1 MSLIT
6 FDNTGDKKFEAG
18 VDHCVLYPL
27 TNGAYNLG
35 VAWNG
40 ITGITESPEGG
51 DAQDFYADNIKYG
64 SLRGAE
70 NFGGTIECYTYPD
83 EWKGCDGR
91 ADLADGVTFS
101 QQSRKIFGLS
111 YRTLIGSDTME
122 LGAGYILHIIYG
134 CTASPSS
141 KSRSTVNE
149 SPEAG
154 TMSYEFKTTPVNVS
168 KIANAKATSHIE
180 IDSTKVSAKVLAAI
194 EAALYG
200 KDGEVSY
207 NPASPSGSENPASE
221 GWYERSGSAGSY
233 VYTLTTDNS
242 VQSSKTYYIKNEVGG
257 ANAYLPTPDQLYD
270 LIASAQS

>member
-27 TNGAYNLG
+27 TNGAYNHG

-180 IDSTKVSAKVLAAI
+180 IDSTKISPKILAAI
-194 EAALYG
+194 EVALYG
-200 KDGEVSY
+200 KDGVVSY
-207 NPASPSGSENPASE
+207 SSASPSGSENPASE
-221 GWYERSGSAGSY
+221 GWYERSGSEGSY

-242 VQSSKTYYIKNEVGG
+242 VQGEKTYYIKNEVGG
-257 ANAYLPTPDQLYD
+257 TNAYLPTPDQLYD

>member
-27 TNGAYNLG
+27 TNGAYNHG

-180 IDSTKVSAKVLAAI
+180 IDSTKVSSKVLAAI

-200 KDGEVSY
+200 KDGVVSY
-207 NPASPSGSENPASE
+207 SSASPSGSENPASE
-221 GWYERSGSAGSY
+221 GWYERSGSEGSY
-233 VYTLTTDNS
+233 VYTLTTDDS

-270 LIASAQS
+270 LITSAKS

>member
-27 TNGAYNLG
+27 TNGAYNNG

-180 IDSTKVSAKVLAAI
+180 IDSTKVSPKVLAAI

-200 KDGEVSY
+200 KDGVVSY
-207 NPASPSGSENPASE
+207 SSASPSGSENPASE
-221 GWYERSGSAGSY
+221 GWYERSGSEGAY

-257 ANAYLPTPDQLYD
+257 TNAYLPTPDQLYD

>member
-27 TNGAYNLG
+27 TNGAYNNG

-180 IDSTKVSAKVLAAI
+180 IDSTKVTPKVLAAI

-207 NPASPSGSENPASE
+207 NTASPAGSENPASE
-221 GWYERSGSAGSY
+221 GWYERSGSVGAY

-242 VQSSKTYYIKNEVGG
+242 VQSEKTYYIKSEVGG

>member
-27 TNGAYNLG
+27 TNGAYNHG

-180 IDSTKVSAKVLAAI
+180 IDSTKVSSKVLAAI

-200 KDGEVSY
+200 KDGSISY
-207 NPASPSGSENPASE
+207 STASPAGSENPASE
-221 GWYERSGSAGSY
+221 GWYERSGSEGSY
-233 VYTLTTDNS
+233 VYTLTTDDS

>member
-27 TNGAYNLG
+27 TNGAYNHG

-168 KIANAKATSHIE
+168 KIDNAKATSHIE
-180 IDSTKVSAKVLAAI
+180 IDSTKVSPKVLAAI

-200 KDGEVSY
+200 KDGVVSY
-207 NPASPSGSENPASE
+207 SSASPSGSENPASE
-221 GWYERSGSAGSY
+221 GWYERSGSEGAY

-270 LIASAQS
+270 LIANAQS

>member
-27 TNGAYNLG
+27 TNGAYNHG

-180 IDSTKVSAKVLAAI
+180 IDSTKVSSKVLAAI

-200 KDGEVSY
+200 KDGVVSY
-207 NPASPSGSENPASE
+207 STASPSGSENPASE
-221 GWYERSGSAGSY
+221 GWYERSGSEGSY
-233 VYTLTTDNS
+233 VYTLTTDDS

>member
-27 TNGAYNLG
+27 TNGAYNHG

-180 IDSTKVSAKVLAAI
+180 IDSTKVSSKVLAAI

-200 KDGEVSY
+200 KDGVVSY
-207 NPASPSGSENPASE
+207 SSASPSGSENPATE
-221 GWYERSGSAGSY
+221 GWYERSGSEGSY

-242 VQSSKTYYIKNEVGG
+242 VQGDKTYYIKNEVGG